1 MVPLRATDPAK
12 DFNFAGAKR
21 LPLGSRKP
29 LAEKKNRDNPLSNR
43 FIVVGTKA
51 QRRETDVWGDAAGT
65 APAVTSVTSLPPSI
79 FFRSTI
85 NGAPSRRAIFAFRV
99 LKAEGL

>member
-1 MVPLRATDPAK
+1 MVPLASTSPHK
-12 DFNFAGAKR
+12 YFSLGGVER
-21 LPLGSRKP
+21 LSLSSRKP
-29 LAEKKNRDNPLSNR
+29 FAKKKNKDNPLPNR

-79 FFRSTI
+79 FLEHYQ
-85 NGAPSRRAIFAFRV
+85 RRAILARLLFASRV
-99 LKAEGL
+99 LRAGGL

>member
-1 MVPLRATDPAK
+1 MVPLRATCPAK
-12 DFNFAGAKR
+12 DFNLAAAKR
-21 LPLGSRKP
+21 LLLGSRKP
-29 LAEKKNRDNPLSNR
+29 FAEKKNRDNPLSNR

-79 FFRSTI
+79 FSEHYQ
-85 NGAPSRRAIFAFRV
+85 RRAISARLFLPLEF
-99 LKAEGL
+99 

>member
-1 MVPLRATDPAK
+1 MVPLRATCPAK
-12 DFNFAGAKR
+12 DFNLAAAKR

-29 LAEKKNRDNPLSNR
+29 FAEKKNRDNPLSNR

-79 FFRSTI
+79 FQSTI
-85 NGAPSRRAIFAFRV
+85 NGAPSRRAFFC
-99 LKAEGL
+99 L